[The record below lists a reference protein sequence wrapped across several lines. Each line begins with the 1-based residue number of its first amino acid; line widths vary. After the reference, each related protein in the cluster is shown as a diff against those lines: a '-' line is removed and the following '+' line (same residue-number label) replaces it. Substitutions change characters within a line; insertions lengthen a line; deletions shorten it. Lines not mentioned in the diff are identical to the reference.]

1 MTWYWQQS
9 DWPQFTYD
17 AEAIAPL
24 EADFLRE
31 SGILI
36 GAFRHLDADKK
47 GLLTVDLISTEA
59 FKTSEIEG
67 EILNRDSLQSSIRRQ
82 FGLQTDGRKIPPSEQ
97 GIAEMMVN
105 LYRTFDQPL
114 SHETLFD
121 WHRMLTNGRN
131 DLDDIGC
138 YRTHEDPM
146 QVVSGTLYSPKIHFE
161 APPSDQIQPQI
172 NAFLKWF
179 NESQSLPALT
189 RCAIAHL
196 HFVCV
201 HPFEDGNGRIGRAIA
216 EKAIAQNIGQ
226 PSLTALATQIEK
238 GRNAYYDALEAANK
252 QNEITDWLLYF
263 GRVILEAQKT
273 TETHIQFLIEKA
285 KLYGRLC
292 GKLNE
297 RQEKVIVRMFRE
309 GPDGFEGGLSSDNYV
324 SITQTSTATA
334 TRDLRKLVEL
344 GALTKTGKLKGT
356 RYWLKIESLGRRGRV
371 QQARDG
377 KPNN

>member
-1 MTWYWQQS
+1 MTWNWQQA

-17 AEAIAPL
+17 EAAIAPL

-36 GAFRHLDADKK
+36 GAFRHLDADEKDY
-47 GLLTVDLISTEA
+47 LTVDLISTEA
-59 FKTSEIEG
+59 IKTCEIEG
-67 EILNRDSLQSSIRRQ
+67 EILNRDSVQSSIRRQ

-114 SHETLFD
+114 SHGILYE

-131 DLDDIGC
+131 DLNDIGR

-146 QVVSGTLYSPKIHFE
+146 QVVSGAVYRPKVHFE
-161 APPSDQIQPQI
+161 APPSNQMQLQMDG
-172 NAFLKWF
+172 FLEWF
-179 NESQSLPALT
+179 NGSQSLPALI
-189 RCAIAHL
+189 RCGIAHL
-196 HFVCV
+196 YFVCI

-226 PSLTALATQIEK
+226 PSLTALATRIGK

-252 QNEITDWLLYF
+252 KNEITEWLLYF
-263 GRVILEAQKT
+263 GQVILNAQKT
-273 TETHIQFLIEKA
+273 TETHIQFLIDKA
-285 KLYGRLC
+285 KLYDRLR

-297 RQEKVIVRMFRE
+297 RQEKAIARMFSE
-309 GPDGFEGGLSSDNYV
+309 GPNGFTEGLSSENYV

-334 TRDLRKLVEL
+334 TRDLRQLVKL
-344 GALTKTGKLKGT
+344 GALKRTGKRKGT
-356 RYWLKIESLGRRGRV
+356 RYWLHTAAKNL
-371 QQARDG
+371 
-377 KPNN
+377 

>member
-1 MTWYWQQS
+1 MTWNWQQP
-9 DWPQFTYD
+9 DWPRFTYD

-36 GAFRHLDADKK
+36 GAFRHLDADEKD
-47 GLLTVDLISTEA
+47 LLTVDLISTEA
-59 FKTSEIEG
+59 LKTSEIEG

-97 GIAEMMVN
+97 GIAELMVN

-114 SHETLFD
+114 THETLFD

-131 DLDDIGC
+131 DLNDIGC
-138 YRTHEDPM
+138 YRTHLDPM
-146 QVVSGTLYSPKIHFE
+146 QIVSGAIYSPKVHFE
-161 APPSDQIQPQI
+161 APPSDQMQAHMD
-172 NAFLKWF
+172 AFLKWF
-179 NESQSLPALT
+179 NESPSLPALT
-189 RCAIAHL
+189 RCGIAHL
-196 HFVCV
+196 YFVSV

-238 GRNAYYDALEAANK
+238 GRSAYYDALEAANK

-263 GRVILEAQKT
+263 GRVILDAQKT
-273 TETHIQFLIEKA
+273 TETHIQFLIDKA
-285 KLYGRLC
+285 KLYDRLR

-297 RQEKVIVRMFRE
+297 RQEKVIARMFRE
-309 GPDGFEGGLSSDNYV
+309 GPDGFKGGLSSDNYV

-334 TRDLRKLVEL
+334 TRDLRGLVEL

-356 RYWLKIESLGRRGRV
+356 RYWLS
-371 QQARDG
+371 
-377 KPNN
+377 

>member
-1 MTWYWQQS
+1 M
-9 DWPQFTYD
+9 
-17 AEAIAPL
+17 APL

-36 GAFRHLDADKK
+36 GAFKNLDADEK

-59 FKTSEIEG
+59 LKTSEIEG
-67 EILNRDSLQSSIRRQ
+67 EFLDRDSLQSSIRRQ

-114 SHETLFD
+114 SHKTLFN

-131 DLDDIGC
+131 DLNDIGR
-138 YRTHEDPM
+138 YRTHTGPM
-146 QVVSGTLYSPKIHFE
+146 QVVSGAVYRPKVHFE
-161 APPSDQIQPQI
+161 APPSNQMQSQMDS
-172 NAFLKWF
+172 FLKWF

-189 RCAIAHL
+189 RCGIAHL
-196 HFVCV
+196 YFVCI

-226 PSLTALATQIEK
+226 PSLTALATQVEK
-238 GRNAYYDALEAANK
+238 GRSVYYDALETANK
-252 QNEITDWLLYF
+252 RNEITEWLLYF
-263 GRVILEAQKT
+263 GQVILDAQKT
-273 TETHIQFLIEKA
+273 TETHIQFLIDKA
-285 KLYGRLC
+285 KFYDRLR

-297 RQEKVIVRMFRE
+297 RQEKVIDRMFRE
-309 GPDGFEGGLSSDNYV
+309 GPEGFTGGLSSENYV

-334 TRDLRKLVEL
+334 TRDLRELVEL
-344 GALTKTGKLKGT
+344 GALTKSGKLKST
-356 RYWLKIESLGRRGRV
+356 RYWLSFSKEL
-371 QQARDG
+371 AT
-377 KPNN
+377 